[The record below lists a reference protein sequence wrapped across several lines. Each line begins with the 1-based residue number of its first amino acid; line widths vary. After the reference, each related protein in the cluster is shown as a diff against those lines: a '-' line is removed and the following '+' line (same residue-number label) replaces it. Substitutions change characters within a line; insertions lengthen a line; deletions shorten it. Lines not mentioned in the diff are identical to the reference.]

1 MDLLREAVGRGV
13 GRGVGSLGASALW
26 LLRDLWALVCVLP
39 RPFSVK
45 LFIGL
50 LWSGGKILFPVGKC
64 FALTVEYIQGDCCS
78 WWCFLVFLSFMSEI
92 VPSPTKT
99 LAS

>member
-50 LWSGGKILFPVGKC
+50 LWSGGKILFPVEI
-64 FALTVEYIQGDCCS
+64 LPD
-78 WWCFLVFLSFMSEI
+78 LVLDPRSSHM
-92 VPSPTKT
+92 K
-99 LAS
+99 